1 MTCVAQLDVGAAC
14 TDNGQCLTGNCS
26 DAHLRAHADGRRER
40 VLRLTPE
47 TARAIARLAAP
58 ARSAACGYF

>member
-26 DAHLRAHADGRRER
+26 DAGTCAA
-40 VLRLTPE
+40 TP
-47 TARAIARLAAP
+47 TGGANAF
-58 ARSAACGYF
+58 CG